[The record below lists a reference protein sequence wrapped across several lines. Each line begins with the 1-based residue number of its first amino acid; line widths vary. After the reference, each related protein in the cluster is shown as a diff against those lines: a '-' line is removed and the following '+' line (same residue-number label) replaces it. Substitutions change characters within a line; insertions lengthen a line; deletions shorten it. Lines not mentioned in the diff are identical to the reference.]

1 MEVTTSDAKGDVRP
15 PPVPLTDRLPSP
27 LPPPLLH
34 PPTPLPQAISAYLLS
49 ERQQVASRIE
59 SGPLAELQAQLAA
72 AQAEADKRAGDVRE
86 LKADKE
92 ADMVRRRG
100 EGGPGQ
106 DNGVALAPAAQ
117 PPGCGWG
124 LLWPCSQG
132 IGVLEQTQQLKR
144 RDGEQQRMLGYNSA
158 ASRHVCQCGFMQ
170 DRSLAALACA
180 LEAGMTPC

>member
-15 PPVPLTDRLPSP
+15 PHVPLTDRLPSP

-92 ADMVRRRG
+92 ADMVRRTG
-100 EGGPGQ
+100 EGGASQ
-106 DNGVALAPAAQ
+106 DSVSVGVVGRTP
-117 PPGCGWG
+117 
-124 LLWPCSQG
+124 
-132 IGVLEQTQQLKR
+132 QLKR
-144 RDGEQQRMLGYNSA
+144 REGER
-158 ASRHVCQCGFMQ
+158 QC
-170 DRSLAALACA
+170 RLAA
-180 LEAGMTPC
+180 TV